1 MAKVKACSTYNYFL
15 YIQTNINHIEV
26 HSELYCISTT
36 VLNQSYESLIMNHH
50 NEKNF
55 RGNGSADSA
64 AHMNRPTLHHH
75 QTATGWLVSDWE
87 CSINES
93 GQCTKRRT
101 VKCGHNPAVELRRPA
116 LISHHQQSYPQP
128 TQNHSPTTASSRR
141 KCQAGQKPA
150 ESETCTSCD
159 WVNWRNDDVMKVLRN
174 MRWQDQP
181 STSSD

>member
-1 MAKVKACSTYNYFL
+1 MSHHLWVN
-15 YIQTNINHIEV
+15 
-26 HSELYCISTT
+26 
-36 VLNQSYESLIMNHH
+36 VLSILL
-50 NEKNF
+50 

-75 QTATGWLVSDWE
+75 QTASGWLVSDWE

-101 VKCGHNPAVELRRPA
+101 VKCGHNPTVELRRPA
-116 LISHHQQSYPQP
+116 LISHHQQSYSQP
-128 TQNHSPTTASSRR
+128 TQSQHSPTQTGSSRR

-150 ESETCTSCD
+150 DSETCTSCD
-159 WVNWRNDDVMKVLRN
+159 WNWIDWRNDDVMKVLRN